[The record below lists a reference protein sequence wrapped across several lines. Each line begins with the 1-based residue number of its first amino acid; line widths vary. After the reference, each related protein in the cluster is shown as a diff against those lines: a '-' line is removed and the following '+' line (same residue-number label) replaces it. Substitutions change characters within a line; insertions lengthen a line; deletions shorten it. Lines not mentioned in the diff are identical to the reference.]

1 MPREEMLEQKRFPRW
16 LVGLMVAFAALG
28 GVACEANVDGEGG
41 GEIEGEDNGGE
52 GEGGVDA
59 DVDVDTDDQGG
70 DDGDDE

>member
-1 MPREEMLEQKRFPRW
+1 MSRAELLKEKRFPRW

-52 GEGGVDA
+52 GEGEGGVDA

-70 DDGDDE
+70 DDE